1 MSNSVIPAVDSAQS
15 DATAQPVGI
24 AQPVEPVQPTIASAF
39 ADRKA
44 LIGFVTAGDP
54 TLDTTRQLVIG
65 MAEAGCDL
73 VELGIPF
80 SDPVAEGPVI
90 QEASL
95 RSLQGG
101 TTLDGIFGMV
111 AQLRESCSVPL
122 VFMGYMNPVLHYGMD
137 RFFARCR
144 DLGVAGIIVADVPY
158 EERDEVADV
167 AARYGVDFISML
179 APTSDERIER
189 VATGARGFLYLVSS
203 LGVTGMRSEIT
214 TDIPAI
220 VGKIREVTD
229 IPVAVGF
236 GIGSPQQAHA
246 MAHASDGAIVGSAIV
261 RLIAEYGENAVEP
274 VKEFVASLRA
284 GIDEG
289 LA

>member
-1 MSNSVIPAVDSAQS
+1 MSNSVTPAVDSAQS

-24 AQPVEPVQPTIASAF
+24 AQPVELVQPTIASAF

-95 RSLQGG
+95 RSLQGA

-137 RFFARCR
+137 RFFARCQELR
-144 DLGVAGIIVADVPY
+144 VAGIIVADVPY
-158 EERDEVADV
+158 EERNEVADV

-236 GIGSPQQAHA
+236 GISSPQQAHA
-246 MAHASDGAIVGSAIV
+246 MTHASDGAIVGSAIV
-261 RLIAEYGENAVEP
+261 RLIAKHGENAVEP

>member
-1 MSNSVIPAVDSAQS
+1 M
-15 DATAQPVGI
+15 
-24 AQPVEPVQPTIASAF
+24 
-39 ADRKA
+39 
-44 LIGFVTAGDP
+44 
-54 TLDTTRQLVIG
+54 
-65 MAEAGCDL
+65 
-73 VELGIPF
+73 
-80 SDPVAEGPVI
+80 
-90 QEASL
+90 
-95 RSLQGG
+95 
-101 TTLDGIFGMV
+101 
-111 AQLRESCSVPL
+111 
-122 VFMGYMNPVLHYGMD
+122 
-137 RFFARCR
+137 
-144 DLGVAGIIVADVPY
+144 ADVPY

-236 GIGSPQQAHA
+236 GISSPQQAHA
-246 MAHASDGAIVGSAIV
+246 MAHASGGAIVGSAIV

>member
-1 MSNSVIPAVDSAQS
+1 MSNSVTPAVDSAQS
-15 DATAQPVGI
+15 DATAH
-24 AQPVEPVQPTIASAF
+24 EPVQPTIASAF

-101 TTLDGIFGMV
+101 TTLDGIFDMV
-111 AQLRESCSVPL
+111 AQLRETCSVPL

-167 AARYGVDFISML
+167 AARYGW
-179 APTSDERIER
+179 TSFLCWRRPPMSVLSGWRR
-189 VATGARGFLYLVSS
+189 VPAGSS
-203 LGVTGMRSEIT
+203 TWC
-214 TDIPAI
+214 
-220 VGKIREVTD
+220 
-229 IPVAVGF
+229 
-236 GIGSPQQAHA
+236 
-246 MAHASDGAIVGSAIV
+246 
-261 RLIAEYGENAVEP
+261 
-274 VKEFVASLRA
+274 LRWV
-284 GIDEG
+284 
-289 LA
+289 